1 VNDLD
6 FTAGLYAFAIEA
18 TGQTIQTYV
27 SLFDV
32 VE

>member
-6 FTAGLYAFAIEA
+6 LTPGLYAFAIEA
-18 TGQTIQTYV
+18 TGTTSWTYV
-27 SLFDV
+27 SLFEV